1 MKILVVEDQPRTA
14 CYLRTGLIEN
24 GFVTDE
30 HLYRRSGEDA
40 RAEGARAKSYRVRE
54 VLRHVVC
61 GRTRTGVR
69 HPGRPCQTLCV
80 RASPRPTR
88 QFAMMI
94 QNLLAFTAA
103 AILEILGCF
112 TFWLWLRRGA
122 SPAIAAFGIVS
133 LIGFAV
139 ALTRV
144 DAAFAGR
151 AYAAYGGIY
160 IAASLVWLWLIE
172 GQQPT
177 GSDLLGAGI
186 AIIGALVIVGLA
198 ART

>member
-1 MKILVVEDQPRTA
+1 
-14 CYLRTGLIEN
+14 
-24 GFVTDE
+24 
-30 HLYRRSGEDA
+30 
-40 RAEGARAKSYRVRE
+40 
-54 VLRHVVC
+54 
-61 GRTRTGVR
+61 
-69 HPGRPCQTLCV
+69 
-80 RASPRPTR
+80 
-88 QFAMMI
+88 MI
-94 QNLLAFTAA
+94 QNLVAFIVA

-122 SPAIAAFGIVS
+122 SPGIAALGILS

-160 IAASLVWLWLIE
+160 IAASLVWLWFVE

-177 GSDLLGAGI
+177 ATDMVGASL
-186 AIIGALVIVGLA
+186 AIIGALVIVGFA
-198 ART
+198 VRT